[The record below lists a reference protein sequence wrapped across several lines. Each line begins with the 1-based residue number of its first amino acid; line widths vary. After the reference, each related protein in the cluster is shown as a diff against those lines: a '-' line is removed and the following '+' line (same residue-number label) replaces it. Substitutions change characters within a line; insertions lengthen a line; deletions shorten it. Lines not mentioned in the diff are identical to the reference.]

1 MNRRTILSLSAITTL
16 GFVLPPSN
24 AVGQQ
29 KSLKDQLVGTWTV
42 VSSTT
47 KLPDGNLAWGSNP
60 KGLYIFTDNGRYS
73 SHLLRSDRPKFASN
87 NRATG
92 TPEENKAAV
101 LGNSSNFGSYSVN
114 EANKTFTIRFEGS
127 SFPNLEG
134 VEQTRP
140 FMISGDELIVT
151 NPAPTVGG
159 SPSQLVLKRAK

>member
-24 AVGQQ
+24 AAGQQ
-29 KSLKDQLVGTWTV
+29 KSVKDQLAGTWTV

-101 LGNSSNFGSYSVN
+101 LGNSSNFGTYSVN

-151 NPAPTVGG
+151 NPAPTVGR

>member
-1 MNRRTILSLSAITTL
+1 MNRRTVLNLSAITAL
-16 GFVLPPSN
+16 GFALPSSR
-24 AVGQQ
+24 AVAQQ

-47 KLPDGNLAWGSNP
+47 KLPDGSLAWGANP

-101 LGNSSNFGSYSVN
+101 LGNSSNFGTYSLN
-114 EANKTFTIRFEGS
+114 EANKTLTIRFEGS
-127 SFPNLEG
+127 SFPNSEG
-134 VEQTRP
+134 TEQTRP
-140 FMISGDELIVT
+140 FTISGDDLTMT
-151 NPAPTVGG
+151 NPAPSVGG
-159 SPSQLVLKRAK
+159 SASQLVLKRAK